1 MRASSLSAQGCVCAS
16 NPLVDDTRKIRI
28 GENMSCASGVFGW
41 KFDPP
46 CTETIAVPKS
56 GSGLHPDGPPR
67 QITRFPDEI
76 VAYAWSPDGKQL
88 ALTRFT
94 QSRDVVLISNF
105 H

>member
-1 MRASSLSAQGCVCAS
+1 MHGDHRWTPDGTTLTYGLWNGPDTPVNLWSQSLSG
-16 NPLVDDTRKIRI
+16 
-28 GENMSCASGVFGW
+28 
-41 KFDPP
+41 
-46 CTETIAVPKS
+46 
-56 GSGLHPDGPPR
+56 GPPR